1 MRVLKRTGDH
11 YASTRGF
18 TLTLPIELFRQLQQ
32 IQDRARTARMDMGGV
47 LAAAI
52 EDAADAIEQVRYK
65 SGEAGIFPPGG
76 EAEGRRGKKQW
87 LRFAR
92 S

>member
-1 MRVLKRTGDH
+1 MRVLKRTSDH
-11 YASTRGF
+11 YTSTRGF
-18 TLTLPIELFRQLQQ
+18 TLTLPIELFRRLQQ

-52 EDAADAIEQVRYK
+52 EDAADAM
-65 SGEAGIFPPGG
+65 S
-76 EAEGRRGKKQW
+76 
-87 LRFAR
+87 R